1 MAEAPINIKLR
12 CASWQQLANIYKRD
26 LSRHAIFLKSGQPPA
41 IGTPVRIDL
50 TLPTESMIVLT
61 GSVAEHVAAG
71 GLGGRGPGVDIRLN
85 TIPQSALWL
94 IETALASAQKHTAAP
109 GPGTTTALPSM
120 PGRDERAE
128 AAVDEGQDLAAAED
142 ELLTALG
149 QELASLRKLNP
160 FQVLGVG
167 YESSDEDVRTAFAE
181 LTRRYHP
188 DRFTR
193 YTSTDL
199 RTLAAEIFILIR
211 DAYRKLVDEGTRQK
225 TLAAVGARPAVK
237 VPTLR
242 PQPERTP
249 TPTPTDRATGPKS
262 GTAPTSR
269 SVDPPARPSDPGGR
283 TPPPRLDPARTPPP
297 RADRTPAPDPGA
309 RTPAPEVSNRPPPM
323 PPPQETQRRPLPVA
337 PPPVGVDA
345 ATDFRSAE
353 ALLDSGR
360 YDEALALFK
369 IYARKNP
376 NDRQARAGIELAE
389 GMRAIAQ
396 RDRLEAA
403 QRFEAVLEIDPANER
418 AARELAEMRRL
429 ATNERKG
436 LLSRLMGKKE

>member
-12 CASWQQLANIYKRD
+12 CASWQQLQSIYKRD
-26 LSRHAIFLKSGQPPA
+26 LSRHAIFLKSGSPPPL
-41 IGTPVRIDL
+41 GTPVRIDL

-61 GSVAEHVAAG
+61 GSVGEHIPLG

-94 IETALASAQKHTAAP
+94 IETALASAQKQAAASAASAASAAVSTA
-109 GPGTTTALPSM
+109 
-120 PGRDERAE
+120 RDAAE
-128 AAVDEGQDLAAAED
+128 AAVDEGKDLAAAED
-142 ELLTALG
+142 ELNTALS
-149 QELASLRKLNP
+149 QELASMRRLNP

-167 YESSDEDVRTAFAE
+167 YEASDDDVRGAFAE

-199 RTLAAEIFILIR
+199 RGLAAEIFILIR
-211 DAYRKLVDEGTRQK
+211 DAYRKLDNEAARKK
-225 TLAAVGARPAVK
+225 TLATVGQRPSVK
-237 VPTLR
+237 VPTLK
-242 PQPERTP
+242 PAAPVP
-249 TPTPTDRATGPKS
+249 PPSPSGPS
-262 GTAPTSR
+262 APTSR
-269 SVDPPARPSDPGGR
+269 AGDPPIPPRAER
-283 TPPPRLDPARTPPP
+283 TPPPQIERTPPP
-297 RADRTPAPDPGA
+297 RADRTPAPKLD
-309 RTPAPEVSNRPPPM
+309 RTPPPERNLPLPPP
-323 PPPQETQRRPLPVA
+323 ETQRRPMKVEPPSVGDDSKTDYVA
-337 PPPVGVDA
+337 
-345 ATDFRSAE
+345 AE
-353 ALLDSGR
+353 GLLDEGR
-360 YDEALALFK
+360 YDEALSLFK
-369 IYARKNP
+369 IYARRNP
-376 NDRQARAGIELAE
+376 NDRQARAGIELSE

>member
-1 MAEAPINIKLR
+1 VAEAPINIKLR

-26 LSRHAIFLKSGQPPA
+26 LSRHAIFLKSGSPPP

-61 GSVAEHVAAG
+61 GSVAEHIPPG

-94 IETALASAQKHTAAP
+94 IETALASAQKQIANP
-109 GPGTTTALPSM
+109 GPGTTAALPTI
-120 PGRDERAE
+120 PGRRDERSDAG
-128 AAVDEGQDLAAAED
+128 VDDGRDLATAED
-142 ELLTALG
+142 ELLAALG
-149 QELASLRKLNP
+149 QELASLRRLNP

-167 YESSDEDVRTAFAE
+167 YEAGDDEVRGAFGE

-193 YTSTDL
+193 YTSTAL

-211 DAYRKLVDEGTRQK
+211 DAYRKLDGDATRQK
-225 TLAAVGARPAVK
+225 TLASIGARPAVK

-242 PQPERTP
+242 PQTPAPAPQPPVSPSAPTARGGEPLARGPTMRAPSASPERPERPDRTP
-249 TPTPTDRATGPKS
+249 SPRA
-262 GTAPTSR
+262 A
-269 SVDPPARPSDPGGR
+269 
-283 TPPPRLDPARTPPP
+283 TPPPERPVTLPPP
-297 RADRTPAPDPGA
+297 
-309 RTPAPEVSNRPPPM
+309 
-323 PPPQETQRRPLPVA
+323 ETQRRPMQVA
-337 PPPVGVDA
+337 PPSIGGDDGR
-345 ATDFRSAE
+345 TDMSAGE
-353 ALLDSGR
+353 DLLDQGR

-376 NDRQARAGIELAE
+376 SDRQARAGMELAE

-403 QRFEAVLEIDPANER
+403 QRFEAVLELDPTNER